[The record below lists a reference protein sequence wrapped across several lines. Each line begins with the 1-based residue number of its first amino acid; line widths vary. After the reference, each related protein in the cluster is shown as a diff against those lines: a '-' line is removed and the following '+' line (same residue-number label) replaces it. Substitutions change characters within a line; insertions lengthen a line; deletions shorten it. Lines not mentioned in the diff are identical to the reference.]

1 MGVGGMQQLFQAA
14 QGALSG
20 GCLEDGWRL
29 CVRRAYDGSCGPSG
43 GGSCCCVLLCHAVPA
58 AQGEAGYHS
67 QWDSKLLNYSNYETL
82 RYLLS
87 NLRYW
92 IQEMR

>member
-1 MGVGGMQQLFQAA
+1 MMP
-14 QGALSG
+14 
-20 GCLEDGWRL
+20 GCEVVETMYCSARCLT
-29 CVRRAYDGSCGPSG
+29 CRACRA
-43 GGSCCCVLLCHAVPA
+43 HAVPMPCPCRAHA
-58 AQGEAGYHS
+58 APAVQGEAGYHS

>member
-1 MGVGGMQQLFQAA
+1 MSCMGSRQRCV
-14 QGALSG
+14 
-20 GCLEDGWRL
+20 WRA
-29 CVRRAYDGSCGPSG
+29 CDGSCGLR
-43 GGSCCCVLLCHAVPA
+43 GSERSFVAPRCAMLCLLCRAV
-58 AQGEAGYHS
+58 QGEAGYHS

>member
-1 MGVGGMQQLFQAA
+1 M
-14 QGALSG
+14 
-20 GCLEDGWRL
+20 L
-29 CVRRAYDGSCGPSG
+29 C
-43 GGSCCCVLLCHAVPA
+43 LLCRAV
-58 AQGEAGYHS
+58 QGEAGYHS

>member
-1 MGVGGMQQLFQAA
+1 MAPSA
-14 QGALSG
+14 SRNTGAPD
-20 GCLEDGWRL
+20 E
-29 CVRRAYDGSCGPSG
+29 
-43 GGSCCCVLLCHAVPA
+43 
-58 AQGEAGYHS
+58 

>member
-1 MGVGGMQQLFQAA
+1 
-14 QGALSG
+14 
-20 GCLEDGWRL
+20 
-29 CVRRAYDGSCGPSG
+29 
-43 GGSCCCVLLCHAVPA
+43 VPA